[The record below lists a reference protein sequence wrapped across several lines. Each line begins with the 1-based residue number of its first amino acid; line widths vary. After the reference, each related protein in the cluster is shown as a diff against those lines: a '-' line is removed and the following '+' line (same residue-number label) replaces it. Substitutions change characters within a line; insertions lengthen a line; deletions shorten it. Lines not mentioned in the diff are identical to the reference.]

1 MFRRRLLALLSALL
15 IAPLVTAQEQ
25 SPFLVTAMGTY
36 QDESV
41 LQERIGPDGAQALAN
56 YVDAVVHALGDH
68 VVGLPRARG
77 ANVAVVM
84 AVKPGQ
90 QSRAWLVHLDGAV
103 TAELEATL
111 VQRALSVPPLAVDGG
126 PIAVYIVAD
135 LWGGGAPVVSETDP
149 YPVPMEWLE
158 AIRQVGGGRL
168 PEAALEVL
176 WP

>member
-15 IAPLVTAQEQ
+15 IAPSVAAQEQ

-36 QDESV
+36 QDEAV
-41 LQERIGPDGAQALAN
+41 LQRRIGAGGAQALAD
-56 YVDAVVHALGDH
+56 YVDAVVRALGDH
-68 VVGLPRARG
+68 VVNVPRVAG
-77 ANVAVVM
+77 ANVAVVI
-84 AVKPGQ
+84 AVKPGR
-90 QSRAWLVHLDGAV
+90 QSRAWLVHVEGAV
-103 TAELEATL
+103 STELEAEL
-111 VQRALSVPPLAVDGG
+111 IQRALSVQPLSVEGG

-135 LWGGGAPVVSETDP
+135 LWGGGPPVVSETDP

-158 AIRQVGGGRL
+158 AIRKTGGGRL